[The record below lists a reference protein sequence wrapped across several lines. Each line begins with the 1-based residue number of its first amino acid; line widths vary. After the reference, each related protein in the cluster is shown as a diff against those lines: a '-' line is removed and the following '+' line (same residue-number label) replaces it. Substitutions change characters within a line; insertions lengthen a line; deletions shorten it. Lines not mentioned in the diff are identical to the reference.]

1 MYLDANNLHGWAM
14 SQYVPYGRFKWL
26 NKKEIDNFC
35 LNSIECNSTERNSI
49 EKIVQMDTY

>member
-14 SQYVPYGRFKWL
+14 SQYIPYGRFKWL